1 MLDAEPTA
9 TAARQDT
16 GSALPALI
24 TVGLLAL
31 LALAGGVVGLR
42 RRRA

>member
-1 MLDAEPTA
+1 M
-9 TAARQDT
+9 AARQDT

-31 LALAGGVVGLR
+31 LALAGGVVGWR